1 MFTILKFRRLTRERY
16 LRLMP
21 QYRQG
26 KYHNTDVYEYL
37 CRVAENG
44 KDDFKLLRKN
54 PKYLAAQLLP
64 NFTDKYW
71 SPNVVRILP

>member
-1 MFTILKFRRLTRERY
+1 
-16 LRLMP
+16 MP
-21 QYRQG
+21 QYHQG

-64 NFTDKYW
+64 NFTDKY
-71 SPNVVRILP
+71 